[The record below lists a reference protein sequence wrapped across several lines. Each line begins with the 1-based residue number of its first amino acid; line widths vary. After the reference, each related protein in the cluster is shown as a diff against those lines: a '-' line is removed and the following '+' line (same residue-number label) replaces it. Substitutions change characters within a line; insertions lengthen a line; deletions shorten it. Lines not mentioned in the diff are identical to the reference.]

1 MMDVQPGE
9 DRACPV
15 CGESEKAVLFE
26 QRFQGIEGG
35 SLLAGYDV
43 VACRAC
49 GFCFANNL
57 PDQAGFDDYYREM
70 SKYEYQERG
79 GQLSEYDRRRFPE
92 TARVIAGFLPDK
104 TSRILDVGCSNGGLL
119 QSLKEQGYVRLLGI
133 DPSPVCAET
142 ARDLYGIRVL
152 TGDLKTLPEGIG
164 PFDLVILGSVLEHIR
179 DLRPALGALRALL
192 APGGLLYIEVP
203 DATTFAD
210 VPDAPFQEFS
220 IEHINFFSPVSLTNL
235 LGANGFSAVQILQ
248 TSFDQNPD
256 KVVHELRAAF
266 RKEESPLPSE
276 PARDKQTERDLVA
289 YIDRSREVERGIH
302 RSIDG
307 LVESGRP
314 FVVWGV
320 GTHTQRLMVTSR
332 LAQGRIAAF
341 IDSNARYHGKLL
353 NGVPIIGPAALKE
366 RSEPILVSS
375 RVFQR
380 EIETQ
385 IREDLALENEVVLLY
400 EV

>member
-1 MMDVQPGE
+1 MKVRQGE
-9 DRACPV
+9 DRPCPV
-15 CGESEKAVLFE
+15 CGGGEKAVLFQ
-26 QRFQGIEGG
+26 QRFLGIEGG

-43 VACRAC
+43 VACGAC
-49 GFCFANNL
+49 GFCFADNL
-57 PDQAGFDDYYREM
+57 PDQAAFDAYYREM

-92 TARVIAGFLPDK
+92 TARVIREFLPDL
-104 TSRILDVGCSNGGLL
+104 TARILDVGCSNGGLL
-119 QSLKEQGYVRLLGI
+119 QALKERGYSELLGI

-142 ARDLYGIRVL
+142 AREIYGIRVL
-152 TGDLKTLPEGIG
+152 TGDLATLPAGIG
-164 PFDLVILGSVLEHIR
+164 QFDLIILGSVLEHVR
-179 DLRPALGALRALL
+179 DLRSALTTLKGML

-203 DATTFAD
+203 DATTFAR

-220 IEHINFFSPVSLTNL
+220 IEHINFFSPMSLTSL
-235 LGANGFSAVQILQ
+235 LGASGFSAVKLLQ
-248 TSFDQNPD
+248 TSFEQNAD
-256 KVVHELRAAF
+256 KLVHEVRAAF
-266 RKEESPLPSE
+266 RKEESPLPAA
-276 PARDKQTERDLVA
+276 PVHDVQTERELVA

-302 RSIDG
+302 RAINR
-307 LVESGRP
+307 LLESGRP

-320 GTHTQRLMVTSR
+320 GTHTQRLMCTSR
-332 LAQGRIAAF
+332 LSQGHIAAF
-341 IDSNARYHGKLL
+341 IDSNPRYQGKLL
-353 NGVPIIGPAALKE
+353 NGIPILAPAALKE

-385 IREDLALENEVVLLY
+385 IREELALANEVVLLY